1 MPFPP
6 QTTYSTSEE
15 LQEVERC
22 EVREKMHFSDYYLKL
37 LAPKILD
44 FLHYVLVFFVIMNLY
59 AT

>member
-6 QTTYSTSEE
+6 QTTYSTGEQ

-22 EVREKMHFSDYYLKL
+22 EVREKMHFSDYYLKV

-44 FLHYVLVFFVIMNLY
+44 FLHYVLVFFLSL
-59 AT
+59 